1 MFAHIFNNII
11 FPYSYRYPLAFVG
24 CRDGILDLLN
34 VPTEKRSASTLN
46 TLTIGLLTVLTLLA
60 ATLKDV
66 SFVLAF
72 GGATLGNALT
82 YVYPALMYR
91 AVVKQQGREAE
102 EGGHVVI
109 ALTSAVLGIVMGAI
123 GAKMAV
129 QSLG

>member
-1 MFAHIFNNII
+1 M
-11 FPYSYRYPLAFVG
+11 G

-34 VPTEKRSASTLN
+34 VPSEKRSASTLN
-46 TLTIGLLTVLTLLA
+46 TLTIGLLGVLTLLA
-60 ATLKDV
+60 ATLTDV

-91 AVVKQQGREAE
+91 AVVKQQGRYEAV
-102 EGGHVVI
+102 GI
-109 ALTSAVLGIVMGAI
+109 ATTSAVLGIVMGAI

-129 QSLG
+129 QSLGNK